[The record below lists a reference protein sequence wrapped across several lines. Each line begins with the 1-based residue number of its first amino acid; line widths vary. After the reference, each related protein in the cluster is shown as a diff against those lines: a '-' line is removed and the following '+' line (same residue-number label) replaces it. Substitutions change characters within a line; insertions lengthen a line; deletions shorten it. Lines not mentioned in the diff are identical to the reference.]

1 MINNNNY
8 SKILYGSFV
17 FLASYYIFF
26 KQDYIEAASALGIA
40 LIFDP
45 FDVNKAFNLRP
56 MWQKAWLIIHLGLA
70 AAALGYGIG
79 IDG

>member
-1 MINNNNY
+1 
-8 SKILYGSFV
+8 
-17 FLASYYIFF
+17 
-26 KQDYIEAASALGIA
+26 LGIA

-56 MWQKAWLIIHLGLA
+56 MWQKIWLFVHLGLA